1 MFLFYFRS
9 SWKPKNIKL
18 FCHPNV
24 MMACILG
31 NTNMVTNANAFI
43 HDKIDTK
50 PDKKTLHKVD
60 NIKL

>member
-1 MFLFYFRS
+1 
-9 SWKPKNIKL
+9 
-18 FCHPNV
+18 